1 MASPPLVVTAVE
13 PVVLRA
19 PIKLNLF
26 LHINGKI
33 SEGRFAD
40 YHRLQT
46 YFQRVDYGDE
56 LHFRV
61 TESPELIVHWQAG
74 AESLSHRPASMQQ
87 DLVWRAAQSL
97 QQLAQARGLP
107 VGGVQI
113 LLIKH
118 APVGGGLG
126 GGSSAAATTL
136 RALNQLWSLHFPA
149 GDLMELGRRLG
160 ADVPIFVAGV
170 NAWADGIGDQLTPM
184 PSPLAGHWFVIAA
197 PQSHRPTAAS
207 FAHPDLVKN
216 TPLNSPDWLPRWRT
230 DGFNAFET
238 QCLQEP
244 AIAECHAALHA
255 VTGFARLTG
264 SGACVFTTQATAAE
278 AQRAAEEISR
288 KIKTTARL
296 IVAPALANDPLP
308 DAH

>member
-1 MASPPLVVTAVE
+1 M
-13 PVVLRA
+13 LRA

-33 SEGRFAD
+33 SEGRFAG

-56 LHFRV
+56 LQIRV
-61 TESPELIVHWQAG
+61 TDSPQIVVEWHTG
-74 AESLSHRPASMQQ
+74 KESLSHRPASMQQ
-87 DLVWRAAQSL
+87 DLVWRAARLL

-107 VGGVQI
+107 VGGAQI

-126 GGSSAAATTL
+126 GGSSAAATAL
-136 RALNQLWSLHFPA
+136 RALNQLWTLHLPA
-149 GDLMELGRRLG
+149 SDLMELGRRLG

-170 NAWADGIGDQLTPM
+170 NAWADGIGDQLTPLH
-184 PSPLAGHWFVIAA
+184 SPLADHWFVIAA

-216 TPLNSPDWLPRWRT
+216 TPPLRPDWLPRWQT
-230 DGFNAFET
+230 HGFNAFEA
-238 QCLQEP
+238 QCLSDP
-244 AIAECHAALHA
+244 SIAQCHAALHG

-264 SGACVFTTQATAAE
+264 SGACVFTYQATAAD
-278 AQRAAEEISR
+278 ALDAAEEISR

-296 IVAPALANDPLP
+296 IVAPALGNDPLP
-308 DAH
+308 DAQ